1 MTENSQNS
9 LNLLLDYSS
18 SSESDSE
25 VPENNGVIIATT
37 PSENKQKLPF
47 PTADLL
53 DSFKSSKPVDNPAE
67 HGGRIRSFPHER
79 NSWATLVYVPV
90 KNNLTL
96 LHTALQEELSAL
108 GINIEI
114 IPEPHLS
121 LSKTLVIPHHW
132 IEPLVDTLGKNLS
145 QLKR

>member
-47 PTADLL
+47 PTDLL
-53 DSFKSSKPVDNPAE
+53 DSSKSSKPVDNPTE

-96 LHTALQEELSAL
+96 FHTALQEELSAL

>member
-1 MTENSQNS
+1 MSENSQNS

-18 SSESDSE
+18 SDSDSE
-25 VPENNGVIIATT
+25 T
-37 PSENKQKLPF
+37 SENSKTTTRSISPVKSAKLKLPL
-47 PTADLL
+47 PTDLL
-53 DSFKSSKPVDNPAE
+53 DRFQAPKPIDNPAH

-79 NSWATLVYVPV
+79 NSWATLVYIPF

-96 LHTALQEELSAL
+96 LHTALKEELSAL
-108 GINIEI
+108 GIEFEVIL
-114 IPEPHLS
+114 EPHLS

-132 IEPLVDTLGKNLS
+132 IEPLVDTLGKSLC